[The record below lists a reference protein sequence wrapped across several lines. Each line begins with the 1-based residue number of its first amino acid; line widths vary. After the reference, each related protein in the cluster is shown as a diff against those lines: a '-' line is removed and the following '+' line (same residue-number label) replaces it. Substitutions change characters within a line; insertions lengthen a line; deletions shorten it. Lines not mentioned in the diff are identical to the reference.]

1 MWSTDVE
8 EIVLVKGEKGLG
20 FSILD
25 YQVNTD
31 PARNLFVERSS
42 TKEFTR
48 QNKKYWKKKIF
59 SSTMEN
65 ALAYYNAGVV
75 NT

>member
-1 MWSTDVE
+1 LEPLNSAAMWSTDVE

-48 QNKKYWKKKIF
+48 QNKKYWKKKNF
-59 SSTMEN
+59 LLLWKT
-65 ALAYYNAGVV
+65 L
-75 NT
+75 